1 MVELVRNRG
10 QIEKCGVALVGRGEA
25 EKECLQVSTSPPIF
39 AIPFFYTT
47 KYIFNRDNEVT
58 KQRYY
63 ELL

>member
-10 QIEKCGVALVGRGEA
+10 QIEKCGDALVGRGEA
-25 EKECLQVSTSPPIF
+25 EKECLQVSPIF